1 VNNANVLM
9 HFAARLD
16 DRQVD
21 DLRAALAAVAGVA
34 RVEAGRKLRQL
45 LLVDYD
51 PRVVSAHALIDA
63 VRDRGFA
70 PRLVGM

>member
-1 VNNANVLM
+1 MSYANVLM

-16 DRQVD
+16 DRQVED
-21 DLRAALAAVAGVA
+21 ARNALAAVAGVA
-34 RVEAGRKLRQL
+34 RVAPGRKLRQL

-51 PRVVSAHALIDA
+51 PRVVSAQALIDA
-63 VRDRGFA
+63 VRHRGFA

>member
-1 VNNANVLM
+1 MSNTNVLM
-9 HFAARLD
+9 HFATRLD

-21 DLRAALAAVAGVA
+21 DLCTALGEVAGVA
-34 RVEAGRKLRQL
+34 RVAAGRKLRQL

-51 PRVVSAHALIDA
+51 PRVVSAGALIDA
-63 VRDRGFA
+63 ARKRGFS